1 MRLKGEDLVL
11 ELADGAGLLEAKAL
25 CGLFETANHG
35 RRSTEEDLD
44 IVGGLGEPF
53 LQD

>member
-1 MRLKGEDLVL
+1 MRLKGKDLVL
-11 ELADGAGLLEAKAL
+11 ELADGASLLEAKAL
-25 CGLFETANHG
+25 CGLLETANHG